1 MSLNPR
7 AYERTLQQ
15 AQPEF
20 LRRKAEKL
28 QLILEEE
35 RELGLEPSVTEQEV
49 EDCIKKAGEVQ
60 RQLEESL
67 SRDEE
72 YLIYKEDIKEQS
84 IVFQAE

>member
-1 MSLNPR
+1 M
-7 AYERTLQQ
+7 
-15 AQPEF
+15 
-20 LRRKAEKL
+20 
-28 QLILEEE
+28 ILEEE

-49 EDCIKKAGEVQ
+49 EDCIKKAEEVQ